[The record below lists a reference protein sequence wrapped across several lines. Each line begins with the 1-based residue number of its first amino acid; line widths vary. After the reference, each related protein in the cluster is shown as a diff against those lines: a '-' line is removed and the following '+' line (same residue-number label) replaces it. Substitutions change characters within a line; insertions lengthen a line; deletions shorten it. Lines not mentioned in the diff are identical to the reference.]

1 MDRISETR
9 LAKVHPLLAR
19 KIRQMADILY
29 ADRPPV
35 VLRVTQALRTWQEQ
49 AALYAQGRSGT
60 GSIVTNAEPGHSYH
74 QYGLAVDVV
83 PLGLDGQPD
92 WNKSH
97 PAWQRIIAVG
107 KTLGLTE
114 GAEFRSF
121 PDYPHFQLTGKL
133 PVSPDV
139 EVRESFGQSGIPGIW
154 KETGLEENA

>member
-35 VLRVTQALRTWQEQ
+35 VLRVTQGLRTWQEQ
-49 AALYAQGRSGT
+49 AALYAQGRSGI
-60 GSIVTNAEPGHSYH
+60 GPVVTNAEPGHSYH

-83 PLGLDGQPD
+83 PLQLDGQPD
-92 WNKSH
+92 WNTTH
-97 PAWQRIIAVG
+97 PVWQRIVAVG
-107 KTLGLTE
+107 KSLGLTE

-139 EVRESFGQSGIPGIW
+139 EVRESYGQSGIPGIW